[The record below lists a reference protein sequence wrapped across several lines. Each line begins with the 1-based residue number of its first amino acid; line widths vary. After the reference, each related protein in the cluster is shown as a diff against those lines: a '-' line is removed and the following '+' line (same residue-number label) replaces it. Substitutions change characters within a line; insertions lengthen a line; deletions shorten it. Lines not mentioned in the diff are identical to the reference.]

1 MNKKVFSLA
10 ATVVFLVSSS
20 ACIPVKSKAKISP
33 GRLSEAQPYK
43 TKVVAI
49 QKKTGERLAFPR
61 KAGVTIAGEKVI
73 IPIAS
78 PGTTGSLR
86 EKLPLADVEEIGRS
100 ADGRITHVAT
110 RDGRFFRI
118 TEAREDGEG
127 IEIRTAVFY
136 RFIPLSDVDLVWV
149 RKTNWGLTIA
159 ASTGLWVAAA
169 AVVALA
175 VGDDFMKFDPWSGG
189 DVESCPFVYSFDG
202 KEYVLDAEPYGGSVC
217 AGLERA
223 DWVGLDSLEPVDGRY
238 RLLLTNEL
246 EEVEHVDELKL
257 VVVDHPAGVSVFPEV
272 SGRMRTVATTAA
284 PQSARDAGGRDVL
297 PLLGAK
303 DGTFWLGRV
312 EGRDPD
318 RDEDLKEELIL
329 EFAKPAGAKSAK
341 LVANA
346 WTTQWGSQA
355 IKPLLT
361 ARGRELESYFDRVD
375 AGGPALLSLLGWF
388 AREEMYN
395 LQVRVETTVGW
406 KTKALVHGGGPV
418 IAKDKVYE
426 LDLRDVPGDT
436 VRIKLTPA
444 AGFWMIDRLALDFS
458 EDETVRVTEIAA
470 VSASD
475 ASGRNIGAELA
486 LDDNSFFVIPK
497 GSRPATL
504 EFAVPPEAPGM
515 ARAVF
520 LKARGYYDILL
531 DSDGEPTLDVDRMME
546 TPGESLRY
554 LLSRHPALAKP
565 GPRAPEHGPRAR

>member
-1 MNKKVFSLA
+1 MPKKIVALVTAVF
-10 ATVVFLVSSS
+10 FLVSLN
-20 ACIPVKSKAKISP
+20 ACVSGSGKTNAKTSP
-33 GRLSEAQPYK
+33 GRLAGADPYR
-43 TKVVAI
+43 TQVLAV
-49 QKKTGERLAFPR
+49 QKKSGERLDFPVGQR
-61 KAGVTIAGEKVI
+61 VTTSGDKVL
-73 IPIAS
+73 IPLE
-78 PGTTGSLR
+78 PGTAAPYPV
-86 EKLPLADVEEIGRS
+86 KLLEADIR
-100 ADGRITHVAT
+100 DLNTDKGRITEVAT
-110 RDGRFFRI
+110 NDGRFFRVLQASKD
-118 TEAREDGEG
+118 ELG
-127 IEIRTAVFY
+127 IEILSAQSY
-136 RFIPLSDVDLVWV
+136 RYIPFSDIDLVWV
-149 RKTNWGLTIA
+149 RRKNPFAALGVASLAACVAGIA
-159 ASTGLWVAAA
+159 IFSILAANKPA
-169 AVVALA
+169 P
-175 VGDDFMKFDPWSGG
+175 DPAPE
-189 DVESCPFVYSFDG
+189 ESCPFVYSFDG
-202 KEYVLDAEPYGGSVC
+202 EEYVLDAEPYGGSVC

-223 DWVGLDSLEPVDGRY
+223 DWIGLDSLVPVDGRY

-257 VVVDHPAGVSVFPEV
+257 VVVDHPADVTVFPEV
-272 SGRMRTVATTAA
+272 SGRMRTIASAAA

-318 RDEDLKEELIL
+318 RIEDLKEELIL

-346 WTTQWGSQA
+346 WTTRWGSQA

-361 ARGRELESYFDRVD
+361 ARGRELGSYFDRVD
-375 AGGPALLSLLGWF
+375 AGGPALLSLLNWF
-388 AREEMYN
+388 AGEEMYN
-395 LQVRVETTVGW
+395 LQVRVETTAGW
-406 KTKALVHGGGPV
+406 KTRALVHGGGPF

-436 VRIKLTPA
+436 VRITLTPA
-444 AGFWMIDRLALDFS
+444 AGFWMIDRLAVDFS

-475 ASGRNIGAELA
+475 ASGRNIGAELEA
-486 LDDNSFFVIPK
+486 DDNSFFVIPK

-531 DSDGEPTLDVDRMME
+531 DSDGEPTLDVDGMME

-565 GPRAPEHGPRAR
+565 GPRAPEPGPRAR